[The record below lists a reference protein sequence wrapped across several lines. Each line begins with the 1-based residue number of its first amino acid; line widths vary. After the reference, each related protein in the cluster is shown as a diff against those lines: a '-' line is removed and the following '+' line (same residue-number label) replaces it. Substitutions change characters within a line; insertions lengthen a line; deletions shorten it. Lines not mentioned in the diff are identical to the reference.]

1 MAEKKQSPGLG
12 DIGTSYAK
20 AAPYVDA
27 SWQLI
32 GGVALC
38 TFLGLWLDKKFGTS
52 PWLVIVGVFLGFASG
67 MLGFWRA
74 IQQAERKKIAQKK
87 DQP

>member
-1 MAEKKQSPGLG
+1 MADKKQSGLG
-12 DIGTSYAK
+12 DIGKSYAK
-20 AAPYVDA
+20 AMPYIDA

-32 GGVALC
+32 GGVGLC
-38 TFLGLWLDKKFGTS
+38 TFLGLWLDRKFDTS

-74 IQQAERKKIAQKK
+74 LQRAEAQRKKEESKS
-87 DQP
+87 